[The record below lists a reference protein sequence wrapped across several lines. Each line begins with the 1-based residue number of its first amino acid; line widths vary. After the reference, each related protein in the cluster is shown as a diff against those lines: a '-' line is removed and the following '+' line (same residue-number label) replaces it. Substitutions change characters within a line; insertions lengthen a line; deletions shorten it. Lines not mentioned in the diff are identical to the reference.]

1 MGFFDFFKK
10 KSRDESENEQERVS
24 LLEILPWIEKGEKEI
39 EHKNQQ
45 IFLLLNDKKTAVI
58 ESITEK
64 LNILENVDVDSKKA
78 EDKIKYIVKENL
90 SNYIYYVRDFLKKLS
105 NLEMV
110 KIQKFI
116 ENVDALLLDLNNRSN
131 LSYSKTNILIGKELT
146 TIKEELKAFSKFLI
160 NILNENKNY
169 FEHSKII
176 NTIRLQF
183 YQLKKSEENINK
195 IDLEIKRIDERIK
208 EIKENQK
215 ELENRVERIKG
226 TPEYE
231 ESVKKQE
238 KLGLTRVELENEI
251 HSLKESINFKSLRSI
266 LHTNEKKMR
275 IIDSFKENFS
285 DEFKKDNGETLIN
298 LLKEGGVINKKISG
312 SIGKIKRLE
321 KEIIYERE
329 NMKGNGIQGLM
340 EGIAKMNYEINSLVN
355 EKITEKKRQEK
366 LSENNLNII
375 NLIKSELEKIEVIL
389 TG

>member
-1 MGFFDFFKK
+1 
-10 KSRDESENEQERVS
+10 
-24 LLEILPWIEKGEKEI
+24 
-39 EHKNQQ
+39 
-45 IFLLLNDKKTAVI
+45 
-58 ESITEK
+58 
-64 LNILENVDVDSKKA
+64 
-78 EDKIKYIVKENL
+78 
-90 SNYIYYVRDFLKKLS
+90 
-105 NLEMV
+105 
-110 KIQKFI
+110 
-116 ENVDALLLDLNNRSN
+116 
-131 LSYSKTNILIGKELT
+131 
-146 TIKEELKAFSKFLI
+146 
-160 NILNENKNY
+160 
-169 FEHSKII
+169 
-176 NTIRLQF
+176 
-183 YQLKKSEENINK
+183 
-195 IDLEIKRIDERIK
+195 LEIKRIDERIK

-329 NMKGNGIQGLM
+329 NMKGSGIQGLIS
-340 EGIAKMNYEINSLVN
+340 GIARMNYEINSLVN

>member
-329 NMKGNGIQGLM
+329 NMKGSGIQGLIS
-340 EGIAKMNYEINSLVN
+340 GIARMNYEINSLVN